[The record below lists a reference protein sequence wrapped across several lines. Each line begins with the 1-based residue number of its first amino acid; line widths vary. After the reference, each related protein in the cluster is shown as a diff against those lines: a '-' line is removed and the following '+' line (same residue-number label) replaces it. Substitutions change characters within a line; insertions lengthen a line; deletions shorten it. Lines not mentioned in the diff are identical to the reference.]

1 MGFTDLLSDTGLTML
16 NSWLT
21 TRSYIT
27 GYGPSQADVASFK
40 GLKEAPSAAKY
51 PHAYRWYK
59 HMSSY
64 QSEFSSLPGD
74 PSKAYTTYGPEAT
87 SVTMNPK
94 DAPKAAEEEEED
106 EDLFGSDDE
115 EEDPEVVKQREA
127 NLAAYKQ
134 KKAGKAKP
142 AAKSLVTLDVKP
154 WDDET
159 DMKELEANMRTI
171 EMDGLTWGASKL
183 VPVGFGIKKLQVNLV
198 VEDEKVSVDDL
209 QAKIEEDED
218 HVQSTDV
225 AAMQKL

>member
-1 MGFTDLLSDTGLTML
+1 MGFTDFLSDAGLTML

-94 DAPKAAEEEEED
+94 DAPKEAEEEED
-106 EDLFGSDDE
+106 EDLFGSDEE
-115 EEDPEVVKQREA
+115 EEDPEAVKQREA

-134 KKAGKAKP
+134 KKAGKSKP
-142 AAKSLVTLDVKP
+142 AAKSMVTLDVKP

-159 DMKELEANMRTI
+159 DMKVLEANMRAI
-171 EMDGLTWGASKL
+171 EMEGLTWGASKL
-183 VPVGFGIKKLQVNLV
+183 VPVGFGIKKLQVNFA
-198 VEDEKVSVDDL
+198 VEDEKVSVDEL

-225 AAMQKL
+225 AAMMKL